1 MDQIAMPTEAK
12 TEPKLRNLSCI
23 YLPAKH
29 PYTTAKWYSEIFDL
43 EAADF
48 APLDPHSDLV
58 VLNISKDIPGGG
70 SIFFVQSNDKFSMNF
85 NNIEGYNHAI
95 LMFQVQDIEQIYE
108 RMLAKGVE
116 FASNGIKDRG
126 GCGKEIAFYDPDG
139 RKIEIN
145 DYGTR

>member
-1 MDQIAMPTEAK
+1 MNEIGTSSATK
-12 TEPKLRNLSCI
+12 LEPKLLNLSCI

-43 EAADF
+43 ETADF
-48 APLDPHSDLV
+48 APLDPNANLV
-58 VLNISKDIPGGG
+58 VLNISNDIPGGG
-70 SIFFVQSNDKFSMNF
+70 TIFFVQSNDKFSMNF

-95 LMFQVQDIEQIYE
+95 LMFQVKDIEEIYE
-108 RMLAKGVE
+108 RMKEKGVE
-116 FASNGIKDRG
+116 LTTDGIKDRG
-126 GCGKEIAFYDPDG
+126 GCGKEIAFFDPDG

>member
-1 MDQIAMPTEAK
+1 MSEIVMPSTTK
-12 TEPKLRNLSCI
+12 SEPKLLNLSCV

-29 PYTTAKWYSEIFDL
+29 PYTTAKWYSEIFSL

-48 APLDPHSDLV
+48 APLDPNADLV
-58 VLNISKDIPGGG
+58 VLNFSKDIPGGG

-95 LMFQVQDIEQIYE
+95 LMFQVKDIEEIYE
-108 RMLAKGVE
+108 RMIEKDVE
-116 FASNGIKDRG
+116 LVTDGIKDRG
-126 GCGKEIAFYDPDG
+126 GCGKEIAFLDPDG

>member
-1 MDQIAMPTEAK
+1 MSEAEVLK
-12 TEPKLRNLSCI
+12 ETKRGPKLLNLSCI

-29 PYTTAKWYSEIFDL
+29 PYTTAKWYIDLFDM

-48 APLDPHSDLV
+48 APLDPHADLV
-58 VLNISKDIPGGG
+58 VLHMSDDIPGGG

-85 NNIEGYNHAI
+85 NNIHGYNHAI
-95 LMFQVQDIEQIYE
+95 LMFQVKDMEEIAE
-108 RMLAKGVE
+108 RMRVNGVE
-116 FASNGIKDRG
+116 LATDGIKDRG

-145 DYGTR
+145 DYGTK

>member
-1 MDQIAMPTEAK
+1 MTDADVLHETK
-12 TEPKLRNLSCI
+12 RGPKLLNLPCI

-29 PYTTAKWYSEIFDL
+29 PYTTAKWYAELFDM

-48 APLDPHSDLV
+48 APLDPHADLV
-58 VLNISKDIPGGG
+58 VLKMSDDIPGGA

-85 NNIEGYNHAI
+85 NNIRGHNHAI
-95 LMFQVQDIEQIYE
+95 LMFQVKDIEEIAE
-108 RMLAKGVE
+108 RMRDRGVE
-116 FASNGIKDRG
+116 FAADGIKDRG

-145 DYGTR
+145 DYGTK